1 MGPEGSPDI
10 YGGYGIYGDS
20 EPDLRDYRTPPFIER
35 ELLDPANP
43 LWQMGN
49 IFLRLHPEYLYP
61 CLGERTVRATD
72 ANATPE
78 ARKRAAREL
87 ESLRKSI
94 RGYFKRTGRPSGRPL
109 KLTVIERENMPAE
122 HDELCH
128 FIRDHCAVDADAPV
142 PHDVLNH
149 LFRHLIF
156 QKDLFKR
163 FPLKRAIALPVWNRF
178 LKETSP
184 FALKKRAL
192 RYLALRYDVSHH
204 TIHRAIWP
212 DHLSPEAAQD
222 SSPQPD
228 Q

>member
-1 MGPEGSPDI
+1 MGTEGSWDI
-10 YGGYGIYGDS
+10 YGAHGIYGDS
-20 EPDLRDYRTPPFIER
+20 EPDLRDYRTPPFIEG
-35 ELLDPANP
+35 ELLDPGNP
-43 LWQMGN
+43 LWQPGN

-61 CLGERTVRATD
+61 CLGERIVRAAD
-72 ANATPE
+72 AHATPE

-94 RGYFKRTGRPSGRPL
+94 RTYFKRTGRRPGRPL
-109 KLTVIERENMPAE
+109 KLTVFERENMPAE

-128 FIRDHCAVDADAPV
+128 FIRDHCTVDADAPV
-142 PHDVLNH
+142 PHDVLNR
-149 LFRHLIF
+149 LFRHLAF

-184 FALKKRAL
+184 LALKKRAL
-192 RYLALRYDVSHH
+192 HYLALRYDVSHH

-212 DHLSPEAAQD
+212 DRP
-222 SSPQPD
+222 SS
-228 Q
+228 